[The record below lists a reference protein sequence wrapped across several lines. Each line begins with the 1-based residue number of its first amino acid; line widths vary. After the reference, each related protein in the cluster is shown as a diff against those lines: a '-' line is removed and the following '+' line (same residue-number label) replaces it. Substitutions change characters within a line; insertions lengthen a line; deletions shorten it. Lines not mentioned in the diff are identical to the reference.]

1 MAKNTNPVLDL
12 FRTDQFDSSDPW
24 GSAINA
30 QFDIAECLTRYGV
43 DIPAHWEYSPGL
55 SASYEPNEEDSSLFA
70 MELDVLMRQGHLSN
84 IIHAGNVLCRYVALC
99 ESEGRSY

>member
-12 FRTDQFDSSDPW
+12 FREEFDSLDPW
-24 GSAINA
+24 GSALNA

-55 SASYEPNEEDSSLFA
+55 SASYEPHEDTSTWFA
-70 MELDVLMRQGHLSN
+70 MELDVLMRQGHEQN

-99 ESEGRSY
+99 ESEGLSY